1 MTLRGRAP
9 FHFAI
14 LLVLGCGS
22 GGDDASAPS
31 VRSSSGVTADIVAP
45 RGEKQADYYERQV
58 LLINKWIR
66 DAGPPPRSSAG
77 ILEIV
82 RQSRDEGGKFAEMAP
97 YDLVV
102 TLETWLKSAQGKDS
116 VRQAAA
122 YLVADRV
129 LRLAWH
135 PFGFTDPS
143 QQLAQARARLKGL
156 GASSELSAAS
166 NEMAYAGGWL
176 QQAAH
181 LDPNGPMG
189 QRAAMLELEADC
201 AGGDSPQAYYGIV
214 QRLEPLVAAPA
225 DSEVKWTAQILE
237 ADAYRDIVALAS
249 GLGKENADSTKFV
262 PEAESAKTKAIAL
275 YQAALAGDAVSRL
288 AKGGQATLARLTGG
302 LAPNHVRFFCFA
314 Q

>member
-1 MTLRGRAP
+1 MSLRGRAP

-22 GGDDASAPS
+22 AGDDASGAS

-45 RGEKQADYYERQV
+45 RGETQADYYQRQV

-82 RQSRDEGGKFAEMAP
+82 RQSRDEGGKFTEMAP
-97 YDLVV
+97 YDLVT

-143 QQLAQARARLKGL
+143 QQAQARTRLKTL

-181 LDPNGPMG
+181 LDPKGPMG
-189 QRAAMLELEADC
+189 QRAAMLQLEADC
-201 AGGDSPQAYYGIV
+201 AGGDSPQSYYAIV

-225 DSEVKWTAQILE
+225 DSEVNWTAQILE
-237 ADAYRDIVALAS
+237 ADAYRDIVALAT
-249 GLGKENADSTKFV
+249 GLGKENADSAKFV
-262 PEAESAKTKAIAL
+262 PEVESAKTRAIAL
-275 YQAALAGDAVSRL
+275 YQAALAGDTASRL
-288 AKGGQATLARLTGG
+288 AKGGQSALARLTGG
-302 LAPNHVRFFCFA
+302 LAPNHVRFFCFG

>member
-1 MTLRGRAP
+1 MSLRGPVP
-9 FHFAI
+9 FHFA
-14 LLVLGCGS
+14 LFVLLGCGS
-22 GGDDASAPS
+22 NGDASGAS
-31 VRSSSGVTADIVAP
+31 VKSSSGVTADIVAP
-45 RGEKQADYYERQV
+45 RGETQAEYYQRQV

-82 RQSRDEGGKFAEMAP
+82 RQSRDDAGKFAEMAP
-97 YDLVV
+97 YDLVT
-102 TLETWLKSAQGKDS
+102 TLDTWLKGVQGKDS

-143 QQLAQARARLKGL
+143 QNLAQARGRLKGI

-166 NEMAYAGGWL
+166 GEVAYAGGWL

-181 LDPNGPMG
+181 LDPSGPMG
-189 QRAAMLELEADC
+189 QRAAMLQLEADC
-201 AGGDSPQAYYGIV
+201 VGGDSPQSYYAIV
-214 QRLEPLVAAPA
+214 QRLEPMVATPA
-225 DSEVKWTAQILE
+225 DSEVKWTAQLLE
-237 ADAYRDIVALAS
+237 ADAYRDVVALAS
-249 GLGKENADSTKFV
+249 GFGKENADSTKFL
-262 PEAESAKTKAIAL
+262 PEAESAKTRAIAL
-275 YQAALAGDAVSRL
+275 YQAALTGDTASRL
-288 AKGGQATLARLTGG
+288 AKGGQAALARLTGG
-302 LAPNHVRFFCFA
+302 LAPNHVRFFCFG